1 MPGDETHHVSD
12 DYAGRAPTY
21 HERLT
26 GRPWDASYR
35 DGPPPWDVG
44 HPHSAVLRLAESS
57 TFAGPVL
64 DAGCGTGANSLEIAA
79 RGLEV
84 WGVDVAATA
93 VRQARE
99 AAARRDLRA
108 TFLVADGLQLG
119 QLGRRFRTVLDCG
132 LFHTFDDDERDR
144 YVESL
149 ADAIEPGGSVY
160 LLCFS
165 DATPGNGGPRHVSRT
180 ELESAFGDW
189 RIVDITADRYETRF
203 DAHGAPAWL
212 THVKRT

>member
-1 MPGDETHHVSD
+1 MRGDAAQPAD

-44 HPHSAVLRLAESS
+44 RPHSAVVRLAE
-57 TFAGPVL
+57 AGSFTAPVL
-64 DAGCGTGANSLEIAA
+64 DAGCGTGANALEIAA

-93 VRQARE
+93 VQQARDNATE
-99 AAARRDLRA
+99 MGVRA

-119 QLGRRFRTVLDCG
+119 QLGRRFRSVLDSG
-132 LFHTFDDDERDR
+132 LFHTFDDDERIR
-144 YVESL
+144 YVRSL
-149 ADAIEPGGSVY
+149 ADVIEVGGTVI

-165 DATPGNGGPRHVSRT
+165 DATPGNGGPRHISRA
-180 ELESAFGDW
+180 ELQSAFADW
-189 RIVDITADRYETRF
+189 QIVDITADRYETRF

-212 THVKRT
+212 AHIRRA